1 MKWYDYL
8 LIVIIFLAGYFLGSY
23 SEESSWLKKET
34 AYKEQLLQ
42 LQQTIQ
48 TKQKEYAELSSNIQT
63 QLADAK
69 RLYEAKLSNVSSS
82 YANQLQQ
89 SEQRAKLYQ
98 SQATK
103 GEAERRSLASHA
115 AELDKSLTEGRRVVE
130 ELTEHIRFRDAQ
142 CILLGKQITIER
154 KVNE

>member
-8 LIVIIFLAGYFLGSY
+8 LIVIVFLAGYFLGSY

-42 LQQTIQ
+42 LHQTIQ
-48 TKQKEYAELSSNIQT
+48 IKQKEYAELSSNIQT
-63 QLADAK
+63 QLANAK

-103 GEAERRSLASHA
+103 GEAERRSFASHA
-115 AELDKSLTEGRRVVE
+115 AELDRSLTEGRRVVK

-142 CILLGKQITIER
+142 CTLLGKQITIER